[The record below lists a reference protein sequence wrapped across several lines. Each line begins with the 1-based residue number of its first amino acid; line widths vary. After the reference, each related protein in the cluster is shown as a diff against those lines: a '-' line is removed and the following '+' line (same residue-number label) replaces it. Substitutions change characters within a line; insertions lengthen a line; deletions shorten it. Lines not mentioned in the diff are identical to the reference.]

1 MDPGMQA
8 ASSMEKLK
16 EDITVFYEKHVI
28 GLSCIGI
35 ALVTY
40 AGCVF
45 VAMCCRQG
53 KHHGR
58 IQNAFDYAMSC
69 SYMWH
74 DLEKLGLFIK
84 RQQSEDRYA
93 TFGFWHLLAN
103 RPWLKHARPEE
114 EPTRLSPNREW
125 MGGRRFP
132 NGQRHTKNDVH
143 MMLSLWIFLFRMSRP
158 YAATLAC
165 VILGLEPAVTA
176 QIYGGVLASFT
187 PGGSKRHLITYV
199 VIFLCVKVAQDAFR
213 VMYESN
219 VPGAGVRNEL
229 RQRLQRQFLAMRGD
243 LARKWPPVRCATVL
257 DYDVKTVSS
266 KSWFSFF
273 TAVQNLSAL
282 LSLLTVIVYN
292 RSSAKDALFSLQFI
306 VQGSIVLELALLA
319 LFGGAYALVRV
330 RRANYKDLESRNR
343 DWNIC
348 WIHLASLQIKDRRDR
363 TEDWV
368 ALDPMEH
375 IEDDEDDVQLLGD
388 ALGVFFSRFFHAYFI
403 RLVCEVLVEQGAQLI
418 VGFTLLRAGL
428 RVIDGRCTVAEA
440 IAIVSSVKE
449 LECVV
454 RNFVD
459 VLLNVHAGHPSLRSI
474 SEILNLDLDAED
486 DTNAFADTE
495 DDELEGFTSEVS
507 DSQEL
512 SQCDD
517 LH

>member
-1 MDPGMQA
+1 
-8 ASSMEKLK
+8 
-16 EDITVFYEKHVI
+16 
-28 GLSCIGI
+28 
-35 ALVTY
+35 
-40 AGCVF
+40 
-45 VAMCCRQG
+45 
-53 KHHGR
+53 
-58 IQNAFDYAMSC
+58 
-69 SYMWH
+69 
-74 DLEKLGLFIK
+74 
-84 RQQSEDRYA
+84 
-93 TFGFWHLLAN
+93 
-103 RPWLKHARPEE
+103 
-114 EPTRLSPNREW
+114 
-125 MGGRRFP
+125 
-132 NGQRHTKNDVH
+132 
-143 MMLSLWIFLFRMSRP
+143 ML
-158 YAATLAC
+158 
-165 VILGLEPAVTA
+165 
-176 QIYGGVLASFT
+176 
-187 PGGSKRHLITYV
+187 
-199 VIFLCVKVAQDAFR
+199 QD
-213 VMYESN
+213 
-219 VPGAGVRNEL
+219 
-229 RQRLQRQFLAMRGD
+229 
-243 LARKWPPVRCATVL
+243 
-257 DYDVKTVSS
+257 
-266 KSWFSFF
+266 
-273 TAVQNLSAL
+273 
-282 LSLLTVIVYN
+282 
-292 RSSAKDALFSLQFI
+292 
-306 VQGSIVLELALLA
+306 SIILELALFV
-319 LFGGAYALVRV
+319 LFAGAYALVRV